1 MSGQSFWKGFAAG
14 AIGGIIGG
22 VINYFIPG
30 AGNLIGRAASTLIY
44 DITNEIFQT
53 GTFDS
58 KNLSLYLADTLMDVA
73 FSMIYIDKI
82 NCISNPFLSAF
93 TGGVVDASVDIIQTD
108 LYFSPSSQQAN
119 EKIKK
124 YKNQKY
130 SYKKTLNYAY

>member
-1 MSGQSFWKGFAAG
+1 M
-14 AIGGIIGG
+14 
-22 VINYFIPG
+22 
-30 AGNLIGRAASTLIY
+30 IGRAASTLIY

-124 YKNQKY
+124 YNNQKY